1 MFANLVYK
9 VQISRWIY
17 EISAELTGRLKA
29 TIEARSAELVGFR
42 HPSARALIQTAT
54 Y

>member
-29 TIEARSAELVGFR
+29 TIEARSAELR
-42 HPSARALIQTAT
+42 ERPYALPTKCFNA
-54 Y
+54 